1 MNMHGQERKG
11 ARQTLRLIDMDKVE
25 QAGTTAAPVTVIRP
39 PKGWLPVNLR
49 ELWAYRELLY
59 FFTWRDIKVRYKQTL
74 FGFAWAVMQPL
85 FTMIIFSLFFGA
97 LAKIPSEGIPYP
109 LFSYAAVLP
118 WTLFSEGLTRSSNSL
133 VAEANLLQKVYFP
146 RLLMPL
152 AGVLSPVVDFAV
164 AFVVLIGLMLYF
176 GYYPSVMMFW
186 ILPFLLLELL
196 LAVGIG
202 MWLSA
207 INVEYRDV
215 RYAIP
220 FLIQLG
226 LFASPV
232 VYPVTF
238 VPERF
243 QALYGLLNPMAGI
256 IEGFRW
262 AIVGTE
268 PPSEL
273 LIASVAIILVILI
286 SGAFYFRRRERA
298 FADVV

>member
-1 MNMHGQERKG
+1 
-11 ARQTLRLIDMDKVE
+11 MDYSE
-25 QAGTTAAPVTVIRP
+25 QVGRTASPVTVIRP
-39 PKGWLPVNLR
+39 PKGWIPVNLR

-74 FGFAWAVMQPL
+74 FGFAWAVIQPL

-196 LAVGIG
+196 LATGIG

-262 AIVGTE
+262 AIVGTK
-268 PPSEL
+268 PPSYL
-273 LIASVAIILVILI
+273 IIASIAIIVVILI
-286 SGAFYFRRRERA
+286 SGAFYFRRREKA

>member
-1 MNMHGQERKG
+1 
-11 ARQTLRLIDMDKVE
+11 LDKTE
-25 QAGTTAAPVTVIRP
+25 QVDTAAAPVTVIRP
-39 PKGWLPVNLR
+39 PKGWIPVNLR

-74 FGFAWAVMQPL
+74 FGFAWAIIQPL
-85 FTMIIFSLFFGA
+85 FMMIIFSLFFGT
-97 LAKIPSEGIPYP
+97 LAKVPSENIPYP

-133 VAEANLLQKVYFP
+133 VQDANLLQKVYFP

-152 AGVLSPVVDFAV
+152 SGILSPVVDFAI
-164 AFVVLIGLMLYF
+164 AFVVLIALMLYF
-176 GYYPSVMMFW
+176 GYYPSVMMFL
-186 ILPFLLLELL
+186 IFPFLLLELL
-196 LAVGIG
+196 LATGIG

-243 QALYGLLNPMAGI
+243 QVVYGLLNPMAGI

-262 AIVGTE
+262 AILGTK
-268 PPSEL
+268 PPSYL
-273 LIASVAIILVILI
+273 LIASVAIIIVILV

>member
-1 MNMHGQERKG
+1 
-11 ARQTLRLIDMDKVE
+11 MDKTKQVDT
-25 QAGTTAAPVTVIRP
+25 AAAPVTVIRP
-39 PKGWLPVNLR
+39 PKGWIPVNLR

-74 FGFAWAVMQPL
+74 FGFAWAIIQPL
-85 FTMIIFSLFFGA
+85 FMMIIFSLFFGT
-97 LAKIPSEGIPYP
+97 LAKLPSEGIPYP

-133 VAEANLLQKVYFP
+133 VQDANLIQKVYFP

-152 AGVLSPVVDFAV
+152 SGILSPVVDFAI
-164 AFVVLIGLMLYF
+164 AFVVLIALMLYF
-176 GYYPSVMMFW
+176 GYYPSVMMLL
-186 ILPFLLLELL
+186 ILPFLLLELM
-196 LAVGIG
+196 LATGIG

-226 LFASPV
+226 LFASPI

-243 QALYGLLNPMAGI
+243 QAVYGLLNPMAGI

-262 AIVGTE
+262 AILGTK
-268 PPSEL
+268 PPSYL
-273 LIASVAIILVILI
+273 LIASVAIIIVILI
-286 SGAFYFRRRERA
+286 SGAFYFRRREKA

>member
-1 MNMHGQERKG
+1 M
-11 ARQTLRLIDMDKVE
+11 
-25 QAGTTAAPVTVIRP
+25 
-39 PKGWLPVNLR
+39 PVNLR
-49 ELWAYRELLY
+49 EVWAYRELLY
-59 FFTWRDIKVRYKQTL
+59 FFTWRDIKVRYKQTV
-74 FGFAWAVMQPL
+74 FGFAWAVIQPL
-85 FTMIIFSLFFGA
+85 FMMIIFSLFFGT
-97 LAKIPSEGIPYP
+97 LAKVPSEGIPYP

-118 WTLFSEGLTRSSNSL
+118 WTLFSEGLSRSSNSL
-133 VAEANLLQKVYFP
+133 VQDANLLQKVYFP

-152 AGVLSPVVDFAV
+152 AGILSPVVDFAI

-176 GYYPSVMMFW
+176 AHYPSVMMFL
-186 ILPFLLLELL
+186 IFPFLLLELL
-196 LAVGIG
+196 LAIGIG

-243 QALYGLLNPMAGI
+243 QAVYGLLNPMAGI

-262 AIVGTE
+262 AILGTE
-268 PPSEL
+268 PPSYL
-273 LIASVAIILVILI
+273 IIASVAIIVVIVV
-286 SGAFYFRRRERA
+286 SGAFYFRRREKA
-298 FADVV
+298 FADLV

>member
-1 MNMHGQERKG
+1 MSVS
-11 ARQTLRLIDMDKVE
+11 LDKIE
-25 QAGTTAAPVTVIRP
+25 QVDTAATPVTVIRP
-39 PKGWLPVNLR
+39 PKGWIPINLR

-74 FGFAWAVMQPL
+74 FGFAWAIIQPV
-85 FTMIIFSLFFGA
+85 FMMIVFSLFFGA

-133 VAEANLLQKVYFP
+133 VQDANLLQKVYFP

-152 AGVLSPVVDFAV
+152 SGVLSPVVDFAI
-164 AFVVLIGLMLYF
+164 AFVVLIALMLYF
-176 GYYPSVMMFW
+176 GYYPSVMMLL
-186 ILPFLLLELL
+186 ILPFLLLELM
-196 LAVGIG
+196 LATGIG

-243 QALYGLLNPMAGI
+243 QVVYGLLNPMAGI

-262 AIVGTE
+262 AILGTK
-268 PPSEL
+268 PPSYL
-273 LIASVAIILVILI
+273 IIASIAIIVVILV
-286 SGAFYFRRRERA
+286 SGASYFRRRERA

>member
-1 MNMHGQERKG
+1 
-11 ARQTLRLIDMDKVE
+11 MDYSE
-25 QAGTTAAPVTVIRP
+25 QVGRTASPVTVIRP
-39 PKGWLPVNLR
+39 PKGWIPVNLR

-74 FGFAWAVMQPL
+74 FGFAWAVIQPL

-262 AIVGTE
+262 AIVGTK
-268 PPSEL
+268 PPSYL
-273 LIASVAIILVILI
+273 IIASIAIIVVILI
-286 SGAFYFRRRERA
+286 SGAFYFRRREKA

>member
-1 MNMHGQERKG
+1 MSVS
-11 ARQTLRLIDMDKVE
+11 LDKTKQVDT
-25 QAGTTAAPVTVIRP
+25 AAAPVTVIRP
-39 PKGWLPVNLR
+39 PKGWIPVNLR

-59 FFTWRDIKVRYKQTL
+59 FFTWRDLKVRYKQTL
-74 FGFAWAVMQPL
+74 FGFAWAIIQPV
-85 FTMIIFSLFFGA
+85 FMMIVFSLFFGA

-133 VAEANLLQKVYFP
+133 VQDANLLQKVYFP

-152 AGVLSPVVDFAV
+152 SGVLSPVVDFAI
-164 AFVVLIGLMLYF
+164 AFVVLIALMLYF
-176 GYYPSVMMFW
+176 GYYPSVMMLL
-186 ILPFLLLELL
+186 ILPFLLLELM
-196 LAVGIG
+196 LATGIG

-243 QALYGLLNPMAGI
+243 QVVYGLLNPMAGI

-262 AIVGTE
+262 AILGTK
-268 PPSEL
+268 PPSYL
-273 LIASVAIILVILI
+273 LIASVAIIIVILI

>member
-1 MNMHGQERKG
+1 M
-11 ARQTLRLIDMDKVE
+11 
-25 QAGTTAAPVTVIRP
+25 
-39 PKGWLPVNLR
+39 
-49 ELWAYRELLY
+49 
-59 FFTWRDIKVRYKQTL
+59 
-74 FGFAWAVMQPL
+74 
-85 FTMIIFSLFFGA
+85 MIIFSLFFGA
-97 LAKIPSEGIPYP
+97 LAKVPSENIPYP

-118 WTLFSEGLTRSSNSL
+118 WTLFAEGLTRSSNSL
-133 VAEANLLQKVYFP
+133 VQDANLLQKVYFP

-152 AGVLSPVVDFAV
+152 SGVLSPVVDFAI
-164 AFVVLIGLMLYF
+164 AFVVLIALMLYF
-176 GYYPSVMMFW
+176 AHYPSVMMLL
-186 ILPFLLLELL
+186 ILPFLLLELM

-202 MWLSA
+202 LWLSA

-243 QALYGLLNPMAGI
+243 QVVYGLLNPMAGI

-262 AIVGTE
+262 AILGTK
-268 PPSEL
+268 PPSYL
-273 LIASVAIILVILI
+273 LIASVAIIIVILI